1 MATAKLKTKNE
12 KLKTTVKSSKSV
24 VKKVTKPVVKPIVKK
39 AEKKESKPVQ
49 PKAEKTVKIAASLS
63 VALYDA
69 TGKEKGTVKLP
80 EAVFGA
86 KINKPLMAQ
95 AVRVYLANQRMGA
108 AVTKTRGEVTLTS
121 AKWYRQKGT
130 GRARHGA
137 QSAPI
142 FVGGGT
148 AHGPKAKDYSLQLSQ
163 QMKRAATLS
172 ALSSL
177 AKEGSVRVVA
187 GLTSV
192 EPKTKLAAK
201 ALIEMGLSGKKALL
215 VMPEHMEKVFRA
227 YRNIDRVVVA
237 RTSLLTTYD
246 ILNAGTLVV
255 MQEALDVLEK
265 QFKKESK

>member
-1 MATAKLKTKNE
+1 MVE
-12 KLKTTVKSSKSV
+12 KKTVKKI
-24 VKKVTKPVVKPIVKK
+24 VKKAAAKPVVKKAAKPIAKVVVK
-39 AEKKESKPVQ
+39 APVKPV
-49 PKAEKTVKIAASLS
+49 VKVAATLS
-63 VALYDA
+63 VVLYDA
-69 TGKEKGTVKLP
+69 TGKETGTVKLP

-108 AVTKTRGEVTLTS
+108 AVTKTRSEVTLTT

-148 AHGPKAKDYSLQLSQ
+148 AHGPKAKDYSLQLSS

-172 ALSSL
+172 SLSAM
-177 AKEGSVRVVA
+177 AKEGNVKVVA
-187 GLTSV
+187 GLSSV

-201 ALIEMGLSGKKALL
+201 ALIGMGLSGKKAL
-215 VMPEHMEKVFRA
+215 VIMPEHMDIVFRA
-227 YRNIDRVVVA
+227 YRNIDRVKVA
-237 RTSLLTTYD
+237 RASLLTTYD

-255 MQEALDVLEK
+255 MQETLAALEK